1 MLAQLGSHFPAPEFC
16 LGPHRRGRS
25 WLGPWGSS
33 PSSAAGQ
40 GGRCHRMPP
49 PALPLEGGFP
59 QAGWGGRT
67 LPPPLGSLNHAVPS
81 LLAPGHCCL
90 LTTRTPG
97 PLAPEVELRKARQ
110 LNKTLKDSEVTLREE
125 SPGGGPGQQSGL
137 PPRGTPGPY
146 PPTSRSLLISA
157 VSSDPPLLG
166 ASRALSPTP
175 PSTVRVTPAS
185 WGNTGLGAA
194 SPPSPMK
201 PAKDKAQG
209 L

>member
-40 GGRCHRMPP
+40 GGRCHRVPP
-49 PALPLEGGFP
+49 PTLPLEGGSP
-59 QAGWGGRT
+59 RQGGAATPSPHHWVLSIT
-67 LPPPLGSLNHAVPS
+67 LSPPCWRLCTAASSLH
-81 LLAPGHCCL
+81 
-90 LTTRTPG
+90 G
-97 PLAPEVELRKARQ
+97 PLVPEVELRKARQ

-157 VSSDPPLLG
+157 VSSDPPLPG

-175 PSTVRVTPAS
+175 PQH
-185 WGNTGLGAA
+185 G
-194 SPPSPMK
+194 
-201 PAKDKAQG
+201 
-209 L
+209 